1 MHGSRDYFL
10 TTKRLAFSHWRDDDL
25 ALAMTLWGN
34 PQVSAFLGGP
44 FTPEGVRARL
54 SREIEMMIA
63 CKVQYWP
70 VFLLANNDLVGCAG
84 LRPYT
89 KDGHIHE
96 LGFHLRPDYWGQG
109 LAHEAAR
116 AVIGF
121 AFETLAI
128 ESLFAGH
135 HPANEASERLLKK
148 LGFRWTHEEI
158 YPPTGL
164 MNPAYRLV
172 NPKAR

>member
-1 MHGSRDYFL
+1 MR
-10 TTKRLAFSHWRDDDL
+10 
-25 ALAMTLWGN
+25 LWGD
-34 PQVSAFLGGP
+34 PKVTAFLGGP
-44 FTPEGVRARL
+44 FTPEEVSARL
-54 SREIEMMIA
+54 SREIAMMIA

-70 VFLLANNDLVGCAG
+70 VFLRENDDLVGCAG

-89 KDGHIHE
+89 NDGGVLE

-116 AVIGF
+116 AVIDF
-121 AFETLAI
+121 AFGTRGI
-128 ESLFAGH
+128 KSLFAGH
-135 HPANEASERLLKK
+135 HPENEASERLLKK

-164 MNPAYRLV
+164 MNPAYRLG
-172 NPKAR
+172 NPEAT

>member
-1 MHGSRDYFL
+1 VHASRDYFL
-10 TTKRLAFSHWRDDDL
+10 TTERLAFSHWQEDDL

-34 PQVSAFLGGP
+34 PEVSAFLGGP
-44 FTPEGVRARL
+44 FTPEEVSSRL

-70 VFLLANNDLVGCAG
+70 LFLLENNDFVGCAG

-89 KDGHIHE
+89 NDGHVLE
-96 LGFHLRPDYWGQG
+96 LGFHLRPNYWGQG

-116 AVIGF
+116 AAY

-128 ESLFAGH
+128 RSLFAGH

-148 LGFRWTHEEI
+148 LGFLWTHEEI

-164 MNPAYRLV
+164 MNPAYRLM
-172 NPKAR
+172 NPRAT

>member
-1 MHGSRDYFL
+1 VHGSRDYFL
-10 TTKRLAFSHWRDDDL
+10 TTERLGFSHWKADDL
-25 ALAMTLWGN
+25 ALAKKLWAD
-34 PQVSAFLGGP
+34 PQVTAFLGGP
-44 FTPEGVRARL
+44 FTPEEVSARL
-54 SREIEMMIA
+54 SREIAMMIA

-70 VFLLANNDLVGCAG
+70 LFLLENNDLVGCAG

-89 KDGHIHE
+89 NDRHVLE
-96 LGFHLRPDYWGQG
+96 LGFHLRPDYWGRG
-109 LAHEAAR
+109 LAREAAR
-116 AVIGF
+116 AVIAF

-148 LGFRWTHEEI
+148 LGFLWTHEEI

-164 MNPAYRLV
+164 MNPAYLLV
-172 NPKAR
+172 KPKAT

>member
-1 MHGSRDYFL
+1 VHASRDYFL
-10 TTKRLAFSHWRDDDL
+10 TTERLAFSHWQEDDL

-34 PQVSAFLGGP
+34 PEVSAFLGGP
-44 FTPEGVRARL
+44 FTPEEVSSRL

-70 VFLLANNDLVGCAG
+70 LFLLENNDFVGCAG

-89 KDGHIHE
+89 NDGHVLE
-96 LGFHLRPDYWGQG
+96 LGFHLRPNYWGQG
-109 LAHEAAR
+109 LAHEAY
-116 AVIGF
+116 

-128 ESLFAGH
+128 RSLFAGH

-148 LGFRWTHEEI
+148 LGFLWTHEEI

-164 MNPAYRLV
+164 MNPAYRLM
-172 NPKAR
+172 NPRAT

>member
-1 MHGSRDYFL
+1 VHGSRDYFL
-10 TTKRLAFSHWRDDDL
+10 TTERLGFSHWQEDDL
-25 ALAMTLWGN
+25 ALAMTLWGD
-34 PQVSAFLGGP
+34 PKVTAFLGGP
-44 FTPEGVRARL
+44 FTPEEVSARL
-54 SREIEMMIA
+54 NREIATMIA

-70 VFLLANNDLVGCAG
+70 LFLLETNDLVGCAG

-89 KDGHIHE
+89 NDGHVLE

-116 AVIGF
+116 AVIAF

-128 ESLFAGH
+128 KSLFAGH
-135 HPANEASERLLKK
+135 HPANEASERLLKR
-148 LGFRWTHEEI
+148 LGFLWTHEEI

-164 MNPAYRLV
+164 MNPAYRLM
-172 NPKAR
+172 NPKGT